1 LSGIPGLGRTA
12 LISRWRGT
20 ARRRGTL
27 CPPAL
32 ERATVRRL
40 RGAVGRLLDA
50 EALRRAGWWQAAVGG
65 LRTAGDRGLVAL
77 LRGGGLIVIVVVM
90 WA

>member
-50 EALRRAGWWQAAVGG
+50 EALRRAGRWQAAGE
-65 LRTAGDRGLVAL
+65 RGLVAL